1 MIIKS
6 MSLSARKELLAS
18 VRQKYRDSSWIDKG
32 KILDGF
38 VAATGYVK
46 QRGKIARESGKQRR
60 KLSTPICVMIRY
72 FAGETLGVIYGFY
85 CRNQKASFY
94 KR

>member
-18 VRQKYRDSSWIDKG
+18 IRQRYCDSSWIDKG

-38 VAATGYVK
+38 VAATGYD
-46 QRGKIARESGKQRR
+46 R
-60 KLSTPICVMIRY
+60 KHAIQLMNSKAEPEQPKER
-72 FAGETLGVIYGFY
+72 LGS
-85 CRNQKASFY
+85 QKYDEQTRQALYSI
-94 KR
+94 

>member
-38 VAATGYVK
+38 VAATGYD
-46 QRGKIARESGKQRR
+46 R
-60 KLSTPICVMIRY
+60 KHAIQLMNST
-72 FAGETLGVIYGFY
+72 A
-85 CRNQKASFY
+85 
-94 KR
+94 